1 MILPPLV
8 FPALTLKSRSK
19 HNKILTFF
27 HCLVAEKNLRGLE
40 AQLAVQQKKV
50 EEHVVM
56 LGDYEA
62 QNKRTATENA
72 MLFTK

>member
-1 MILPPLV
+1 
-8 FPALTLKSRSK
+8 
-19 HNKILTFF
+19 
-27 HCLVAEKNLRGLE
+27 LRGLE